1 MYVNSSFVLYN
12 TILFSMAEP
21 ISERTTSSYTLK
33 EIPADVYQ
41 FVQRQQAAI
50 KEKRG
55 TNQYSFECT
64 IYKML
69 RDLKRCQEANPDF
82 KTEDAA

>member
-1 MYVNSSFVLYN
+1 
-12 TILFSMAEP
+12 MAETVL
-21 ISERTTSSYTLK
+21 ERTTSSYTLK

-50 KEKRG
+50 KEKKG

-82 KTEDAA
+82 KADES